1 MYDILTTCLDVEF
14 HFHYLN
20 LSLYHTQSF
29 SFSTHST
36 TLYHFLYHSII
47 LFLHLITP
55 STTLYPSTLTQNFL
69 SPPNHSLDHT
79 LSLYSITPYLTQ
91 SFGLSTISLIHPL
104 MSDDSC
110 IHPHSTSHSS
120 TLTYSLSH
128 PNHSFSHALS
138 LCTHSHSSNFP
149 FFLQQ
154 RHFSLDNG
162 MCLTVKECR
171 ESRGIER
178 KKKGPSCI
186 VAVGLTHD
194 LKGIRN
200 SNGFLIR

>member
-36 TLYHFLYHSII
+36 TLYHSLYHSII

-55 STTLYPSTLTQNFL
+55 STTLYPSTLSLHSTTHSTTLYPSTLTQNFL
-69 SPPNHSLDHT
+69 SPLNHSLDHT

-120 TLTYSLSH
+120 TLTYSLTLPPKSLIQLRSITL
-128 PNHSFSHALS
+128 HSLS
-138 LCTHSHSSNFP
+138 L
-149 FFLQQ
+149 Q
-154 RHFSLDNG
+154 
-162 MCLTVKECR
+162 
-171 ESRGIER
+171 
-178 KKKGPSCI
+178 
-186 VAVGLTHD
+186 
-194 LKGIRN
+194 
-200 SNGFLIR
+200 

>member
-36 TLYHFLYHSII
+36 TLYHSLYHSII

-55 STTLYPSTLTQNFL
+55 STTLYPSTLSLHSTTHSTTLYISTLTQNFL

-91 SFGLSTISLIHPL
+91 SFGLFTISLIHPL

-110 IHPHSTSHSS
+110 ILP
-120 TLTYSLSH
+120 
-128 PNHSFSHALS
+128 
-138 LCTHSHSSNFP
+138 
-149 FFLQQ
+149 
-154 RHFSLDNG
+154 
-162 MCLTVKECR
+162 
-171 ESRGIER
+171 
-178 KKKGPSCI
+178 
-186 VAVGLTHD
+186 
-194 LKGIRN
+194 
-200 SNGFLIR
+200 LIRPR